1 METQDMNGVDLKG
14 FWNRWR
20 RRRAA
25 RNSGSAHRGAA
36 APRVLG
42 AGPVSRPETP
52 GGLGGVRNDFLPLPD
67 ETPFEMLRAYRF
79 LRDAVPD
86 ISDAVWT
93 WKRLCQTERRVE
105 IAEAASARAEEEARR
120 RVAELDERAH
130 GGEGMAVLLDT
141 LYGSLFTFGA
151 AAMELVP
158 GRGRGWIHDVTPVD
172 VWTLRFRRENGRL
185 QAYQVIDG
193 EPIALP
199 MERFVYIPIDRDGTN
214 PYGRSMLRAIPFVV
228 RVQQRLLEDMAR
240 AAHNTGWS
248 RLHVRYTPESRMPG
262 ETAEAH
268 RARMVSAM
276 TDLRDQISGLAAD
289 QNILTGDNVNVSVL
303 QGDQRGQTFYDNHKA
318 VEEQVITGLHMMPV
332 LMGRNYGSTETYG
345 TAQFEI
351 VNRQVETV
359 NRGVGAA
366 LERLYNADLALGGVP
381 ARVRVTLG
389 GNRTTDVLREA
400 EARSKEIDNTLRLR
414 DAGLLDDTAARA
426 ALGLE

>member
-1 METQDMNGVDLKG
+1 MKGVDLKG
-14 FWNRWR
+14 FVEWWR
-20 RRRAA
+20 RRWTR
-25 RNSGSAHRGAA
+25 RNGGVSDRGAP

-42 AGPVSRPETP
+42 AGSVSRPETP
-52 GGLGGVRNDFLPLPD
+52 GGLGGFWRDFLPLPD

-105 IAEAASARAEEEARR
+105 IVEAASPRAEEEARR
-120 RVAELDERAH
+120 RVEELDERAH
-130 GGEGMAVLLDT
+130 DGEGMAVLLDT
-141 LYGSLFTFGA
+141 LYGSLFTFCA
-151 AAMELVP
+151 AAIELVP

-172 VWTLRFRRENGRL
+172 VWTIRFRRENGRL

-193 EPIALP
+193 EPVALP
-199 MERFVYIPIDRDGTN
+199 MERFIYIPIDRDGTN
-214 PYGRSMLRAIPFVV
+214 PYGRSMLRSIPFVV
-228 RVQQRLLEDMAR
+228 RIQQRLLEDMAR
-240 AAHNTGWS
+240 AVHNTGWS
-248 RLHVRYTPESRMPG
+248 RLHVCYTPETRAVG

-268 RARMVSAM
+268 RARMLSAM

-345 TAQFEI
+345 TAQFEV

-366 LERLYNADLALGGVP
+366 LERMYNADFALGGVP
-381 ARVRVTLG
+381 ARARVRLG

-400 EARSKEIDNTLRLR
+400 EARAREIDNALRLR
-414 DAGLLDDTAARA
+414 DAGLIDDRGART
-426 ALGLE
+426 ALGLD